1 MTLTWVYKSK
11 GVQYPCSMR
20 IDEDVAPDAV
30 QELLKTREV
39 SNIALIKN
47 GQRIEFGSEQLQ
59 LR

>member
-1 MTLTWVYKSK
+1 MTLTWTYKSK
-11 GVQYPCSMR
+11 GIAYPCSMR
-20 IDEDVAPDAV
+20 VDEDFAPDAV